1 MYVINI
7 IMPTVSEKGKAMPT
21 SPIRRLTPYAEEAKR
36 QGKKVYHLN
45 IGQPDIP
52 PPQVALESIR
62 DLRIVALEYTH
73 SAGNEIYRRKLAEY
87 YKRSKIYVD
96 YSDILITTGASEAI
110 QFSFSSCLNAGDE
123 VICPEPGYANYNAF
137 ASFTGNLLVPITS
150 KIDNDFALPSV
161 FEIEKKLTPKT
172 KGIIL
177 CNPNNPTGYIYSKR
191 ELLQIRDIVKEHDLF
206 LFSDEAYREFCY
218 DGIEPIS
225 AMHLKGIENNVIM
238 IDSVSKRFSECGVR
252 IGSMVSKNKDI
263 MQTALKYAQARLSP
277 PGLGQ
282 IVGEAS
288 IDTPAGYYERV
299 INEYARRRDYIVK
312 ALNRMSGVYCPEPK
326 GAFYCMVKFP
336 VDDVDKFAQWL
347 LEEFDYN
354 NETVMIAPG
363 TGFYTT
369 PGLGKN
375 EARLAYVLNV
385 EQLTKAMTILEEALR
400 VYPGRTL

>member
-1 MYVINI
+1 M
-7 IMPTVSEKGKAMPT
+7 KMPT
-21 SPIRRLTPYAEEAKR
+21 SPIRKLTPYAEAAKR
-36 QGKKVYHLN
+36 QGKTVYHLN

-52 PPQVALESIR
+52 PPQVALDAIR

-73 SAGNEIYRRKLAEY
+73 SAGNESYRRKLAEY
-87 YKRSKIYVD
+87 YKRSNIEVD

-110 QFSFSSCLNAGDE
+110 LFTFSSCLNAGDE
-123 VICPEPGYANYNAF
+123 VISPEPCYANYNAF
-137 ASFTGNLLVPITS
+137 ASFTGNTLVPLTS
-150 KIDNDFALPSV
+150 KIENDFALPSV
-161 FEIEKKLTPKT
+161 FEIEKNLTPKT

-177 CNPNNPTGYIYSKR
+177 CNPNNPTGYIYTKR

-218 DGIEPIS
+218 DGVEPVS
-225 AMHLKGIENNVIM
+225 AMHLKGIENNVVM

-252 IGSMVSKNKDI
+252 IGSIVTKNKDVI
-263 MQTALKYAQARLSP
+263 ATALKYGQARLSP

-288 IDTPAGYYERV
+288 IETPQEYYTNVVE
-299 INEYARRRDYIVK
+299 EYTRRRNYIVS
-312 ALNRMSGVYCPEPK
+312 ALNNIPGVYCPEPK

-354 NETVMIAPG
+354 NQTVMIAPG
-363 TGFYTT
+363 SGFYTT
-369 PGLGKN
+369 PGLGRDQ
-375 EARLAYVLNV
+375 ARIAYVLNV
-385 EQLTKAMTILEEALR
+385 EKLTKAVEVLTEALKI
-400 VYPGRTL
+400 YPGRTI